1 MDEVSGAFDWLVR
14 YDYNILVHDIF
25 GFANIMRLDSY
36 SQADLHVEANK
47 LAAYRLLYEIEDVLD
62 DDACYLIDEFL
73 VGGDDTNPDDMGL

>member
-1 MDEVSGAFDWLVR
+1 MDEVGGALDWLVR

-25 GFANIMRLDSY
+25 GFANMMRLGCY

-62 DDACYLIDEFL
+62 DDACYLIDEVL
-73 VGGDDTNPDDMGL
+73 GSSDDTDPESFGP